1 MNQFAVPQFI
11 SVENKIIGPITTRQF
26 VLFLLAAFLIFI
38 CYKLSDF
45 SLFLLEAVIILG
57 TISLFA
63 FYKPNGQLF
72 HIFLIAFIKTLR
84 KPALRIWKKE
94 KLNYKQIKKVV
105 ELKKIEPIIIKPSI
119 RQAKLSELTLIVDTG
134 GSYKGEE

>member
-26 VLFLLAAFLIFI
+26 VLFLIAGFFLFV
-38 CYKLSDF
+38 CYKFADF
-45 SLFLLEAVIILG
+45 GLFLFEAVIILG
-57 TISLFA
+57 VCSVFA
-63 FYKPNGQLF
+63 FLKPNGQFF
-72 HIFLIAFIKTLR
+72 HIFFIAFIKTYK

-94 KLNYKQIKKVV
+94 ELTHHLIKKNFEIKIDERVV
-105 ELKKIEPIIIKPSI
+105 VKTSI

>member
-1 MNQFAVPQFI
+1 MNQFTIPQFI

-26 VLFLLAAFLIFI
+26 VLFLFAAFLIFI

-57 TISLFA
+57 IISLFA
-63 FYKPNGQLF
+63 FYKPNGQFF
-72 HIFLIAFIKTLR
+72 HIFLIAFIKTSR
-84 KPALRIWKKE
+84 KPALRVWRKE
-94 KLNYKQIKKVV
+94 RLNYKQIKKNT
-105 ELKKIEPIIIKPSI
+105 ELKKTEPIIIKPSI
-119 RQAKLSELTLIVDTG
+119 QQVKLSELTLIVDTG

>member
-1 MNQFAVPQFI
+1 VNQFTIPQFI

-26 VLFLLAAFLIFI
+26 VLFLFAALLIFI

-57 TISLFA
+57 IISLFA
-63 FYKPNGQLF
+63 FYKPNGQFF

-84 KPALRIWKKE
+84 KPALRVWRKE
-94 KLNYKQIKKVV
+94 RLNYKQIKKIT
-105 ELKKIEPIIIKPSI
+105 EFKKTEPIIIKPSI
-119 RQAKLSELTLIVDTG
+119 RQVKLSELTLIVDTG